1 MELPAVFTILSS
13 IYGLFLLAV
22 AWGFDRM
29 ARSASNRTNG
39 DQTGGFRYME
49 SHDAWQ
55 CPEDQWLWPSSFDP
69 ENRVMRYRGNP
80 TVCNTCP
87 VKQSCTV
94 SAKGREVTRQ
104 LDPWPHSET
113 GRFHRGVSLAVALMG
128 FILPLMSLL
137 VHSSTADL
145 VLTGGVL
152 VVLVGGTIPL
162 ARHLWST
169 PSNFPEELPSMDNI
183 EAEVNAAVADK
194 YGVKYRSTKEAIA
207 GVRDDE
213 VSRLAKKYG
222 SERIRATGENHDEVI
237 AAKYKHHYRSD
248 SRSLRRSRSKPVEN
262 S

>member
-1 MELPAVFTILSS
+1 MALPAVFTILSA

-29 ARSASNRTNG
+29 ARSASNKTG
-39 DQTGGFRYME
+39 DQAGGFRYME

-87 VKQSCTV
+87 VKDACTV
-94 SAKGREVTRQ
+94 IAKGREVTRQ

-128 FILPLMSLL
+128 FILPIMSLL
-137 VHSSTADL
+137 VHSDTADL
-145 VLTGGVL
+145 ILTGSVL
-152 VVLVGGTIPL
+152 IILIGGTMPL
-162 ARHLWST
+162 ARHLWTT
-169 PSNFPEELPSMDNI
+169 PSNFPEALPSMDNI
-183 EAEVNAAVADK
+183 EAEVTAAVTDK

-213 VSRLAKKYG
+213 VTRLAKKYG
-222 SERIRATGENHDEVI
+222 SERIRATGENHEEVI
-237 AAKYKHHYRSD
+237 AAKYKHYYGSD
-248 SRSLRRSRSKPVEN
+248 KRAASKSADKE
-262 S
+262 